1 MKKNIKKATPA
12 IILTTILIS
21 IWAIAS
27 ELDLIPQFM
36 LPSPIM
42 VFVALFTNLPI
53 LFQHASITLFE
64 TIIGLTISIFLALFT
79 AVFMDKYQKIKQ
91 AIYPLL
97 IITQTVPT
105 LLSRQ

>member
-12 IILTTILIS
+12 IILITILIS

-53 LFQHASITLFE
+53 LFQHAFVTLFE
-64 TIIGLTISIFLALFT
+64 TIIGLTISILLALFT
-79 AVFMDKYQKIKQ
+79 AVFMDKCQKIKQ

-97 IITQTVPT
+97 QWLELFV
-105 LLSRQ
+105 